1 MSYLMENKEMLQVT
15 QQSLPQMKIENF
27 MRRIQKLDV
36 DGALKK
42 IKLKKAVWPDCLPI
56 EVWRCQGTFG
66 VSWLTNLFNDI

>member
-1 MSYLMENKEMLQVT
+1 
-15 QQSLPQMKIENF
+15 MKIENF